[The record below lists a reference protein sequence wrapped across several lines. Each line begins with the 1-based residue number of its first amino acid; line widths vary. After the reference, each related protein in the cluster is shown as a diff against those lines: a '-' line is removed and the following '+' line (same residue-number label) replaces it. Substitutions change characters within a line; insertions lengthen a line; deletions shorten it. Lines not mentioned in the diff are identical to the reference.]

1 MSWLFSR
8 GLVEE
13 CLEQQNLAYPLSV
26 QLSWIGTADAFL
38 SSDRIQDSLDPVSQ
52 YGMTFVPLTADRG
65 AGSLILSLEGFL
77 AKRSQQRPEDAMWR
91 SIYGPKCT
99 EWSRR

>member
-38 SSDRIQDSLDPVSQ
+38 SSDR
-52 YGMTFVPLTADRG
+52 MTEF
-65 AGSLILSLEGFL
+65 
-77 AKRSQQRPEDAMWR
+77 
-91 SIYGPKCT
+91 
-99 EWSRR
+99 SRRSLPGMMFAIDIFYISA